1 MRLWHQDLL
10 PLLPRAQLLGQHRE
24 CAALR
29 GRGWGRPHRTVNY
42 VFRHSPARLE
52 AYHRLVLAEMERRGY
67 RPDPRWW
74 QPGYRGR
81 QLPPWPVRSEP
92 SARPIYPEQD
102 EAYREE
108 CQRPPTRPAPGV
120 GAPVSVIYPEHDE
133 AYREACLANLAA
145 KGVQLGN

>member
-81 QLPPWPVRSEP
+81 QLPPWP
-92 SARPIYPEQD
+92 AQD
-102 EAYREE
+102 EAYREA

-120 GAPVSVIYPEHDE
+120 SAPVSAIYPEHDE